1 MKIGNIK
8 KTQGDILIDSKSLG
22 FNSVFL
28 DNFTKLAI
36 LTVLAGYN
44 KSNGILLNDIFSKK
58 INVNKLNSFL
68 SYIINHRIAPMKFNI
83 RLKQLKAAPE
93 LIKNSDYNTDTLK
106 NVGAVLNFSGGL
118 DSTAGLLYAF
128 DKNIEVLPLWLDFG
142 QRNNSAEHQAVN
154 KIAGKLKIK
163 PLILKINLKKDIL
176 RGWKDW
182 DFIIPGRNFLF
193 LSLANSILKFSQLS
207 KKYIYLCAHK
217 DEMGFRKNKDKSQY
231 FFDKASYFFSL
242 ESNNIIKAGS
252 PFKAYSK
259 SEIISYWRKNWEKKY
274 KISPFDTITCYY
286 GGGCG
291 KCDACLKRAVYLLA
305 GGYDLKGKVKINPLK
320 DPAGLIK
327 NVWIPRIKAGKMA
340 RNNKLDFIIAVEK
353 SLDIV
358 PGYLSVFY
366 NNLSINTLHAVE
378 RRKLEIDRVII
389 K

>member
-1 MKIGNIK
+1 MEIGKIK
-8 KTQGDILIDSKSLG
+8 KNDGDMLVNSSTLG
-22 FNSVFL
+22 FTSVFL

-36 LTVLAGYN
+36 LTILTGYN
-44 KSNGILLNDIFSKK
+44 KSNDISINDSFSKK
-58 INVNKLNSFL
+58 IDINRLSTFL

-83 RLKQLKAAPE
+83 KVKQLKGIAPV
-93 LIKNSDYNTDTLK
+93 IKSLDYNTATLK

-118 DSTAGLLYAF
+118 DSTAGLLYAL
-128 DKNIEVLPLWLDFG
+128 DKKIEVLPLWVDFG
-142 QRNNSAEHQAVN
+142 QRNNAAEHQAVK
-154 KIAGKLKIK
+154 KIANKLKIK

-193 LSLANSILKFSQLS
+193 LSLANSILKFSQAS

-231 FFDKASYFFSL
+231 FFNKASYFFSI
-242 ESNNIIKAGS
+242 ESNKSVKAGS
-252 PFKAYSK
+252 PFSAYSK
-259 SEIISYWRKNWEKKY
+259 SEVIAYWRKNWEKKY
-274 KISPFDTITCYY
+274 GISPFDTITCYY

-291 KCDACLKRAVYLLA
+291 KCDACLKRAICLLA
-305 GGYDLKGKVKINPLK
+305 GGYDLKNKVKINPLK

-327 NVWIPRIKAGKMA
+327 NSWIPRIRAGKMA

-353 SLDIV
+353 SLDII
-358 PGYLSVFY
+358 PSYLSEFY
-366 NNLSINTLHAVE
+366 HNLSINTLHAAQ
-378 RRKLEIDRVII
+378 RRRLEIDRAII